1 MIFQLL
7 NLIFQQQL
15 IASIPVLQIAMVTLS
30 LVISLMQKITQH

>member
-15 IASIPVLQIAMVTLS
+15 IASILVLQIAMVTLS